1 MEIYIR
7 NLAIAR
13 KKYEDT
19 KAFRDLVRDEL
30 LADERLRVAERM
42 LKDADEIMKLEEQIL
57 RDEALCFFEIDG
69 NKKLHPAVSI
79 AMVKEYDY
87 QDPDVINWAIEH
99 NIAFLLKVNRPAVK
113 KFVDDPTL
121 PVTVTE
127 VASTRIKTDLSE
139 YLPEDNDD

>member
-1 MEIYIR
+1 MKQ
-7 NLAIAR
+7 LAQAR
-13 KKYEDT
+13 QTLTHAKEQKQ
-19 KAFRDLVRDEL
+19 AL
-30 LADERLRVAERM
+30 LAAFMESDEMVQAAQAATLAEMAERVARGD
-42 LKDADEIMKLEEQIL
+42 LDTAALLE
-57 RDEALCFFEIDG
+57 FEDSG

-87 QDPDVINWAIEH
+87 QEPDVINWAIEH